1 MKLTFEE
8 LLKRYRSLYAKY
20 SSERKEKERL
30 KQEVEKLERE
40 IEFLNFELDQALD
53 LSIDDINLSQFKRK
67 YLTTR
72 YDVKTMPAR
81 GGIYAYFNPQTEQLY
96 IGQSVNMKN
105 RLKQHFRR
113 GSLKVQG
120 HDSQFADDGEWDIYV
135 LEYINR
141 NDKER
146 LDDREAY
153 WIALGKLA
161 LSDKHIPDKEGTVK
175 LQEALASNKFVDTR
189 QYDTHK
195 TIHQSGQLTNR
206 TRGNNIKM

>member
-8 LLKRYRSLYAKY
+8 LLDRYRKLYSRY
-20 SSERKEKERL
+20 SSERKEKEAL
-30 KQEVEKLERE
+30 KKKIAELETD
-40 IEFLNFELDQALD
+40 IEFLNFELDQTLD
-53 LSIDDINLSQFKRK
+53 LSIDQINLTQFRRK

-72 YDVKTMPAR
+72 YDVKTMPPR

-96 IGQSVNMKN
+96 IGQSVNMQN

-120 HDSQFADDGEWDIYV
+120 HDSQFVDDGEWEVYV

-141 NDKER
+141 DDKER

-153 WIALGKLA
+153 WIALAKLA
-161 LSDKHIPDKEGTVK
+161 LSDKHIPDKEGTKK
-175 LQEALASNKFVDTR
+175 LQNALRSNQFIDTR

-195 TIHQSGQLTNR
+195 TVYQSGQLTNK
-206 TRGNNIKM
+206 TRGNNIRM